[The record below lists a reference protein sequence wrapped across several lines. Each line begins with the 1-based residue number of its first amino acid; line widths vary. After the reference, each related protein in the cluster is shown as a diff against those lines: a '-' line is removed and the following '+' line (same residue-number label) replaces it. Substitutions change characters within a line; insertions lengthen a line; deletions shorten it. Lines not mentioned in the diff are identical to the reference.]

1 MLRPDERANA
11 AEIERDKN
19 IRKNISTGAKT
30 AIGVG
35 TALASSSIAPRVMS
49 FLNEYISPDL
59 AMKGISKISPELGS
73 FLNRGVK
80 AGLNLEDGL
89 EFIKEKMT
97 DKQEPPKESRN
108 IIQQYSPELHQFI
121 DQEVRKGRKPIEA
134 GAIAQAD
141 KRFKDIISKLT
152 KDHQTPWSNI
162 LESVYG
168 GGEQALPPQNP
179 QQPQQQSGQGQ
190 QALMAILQKIQQ
202 SRGG

>member
-1 MLRPDERANA
+1 
-11 AEIERDKN
+11 
-19 IRKNISTGAKT
+19 
-30 AIGVG
+30 
-35 TALASSSIAPRVMS
+35 
-49 FLNEYISPDL
+49 
-59 AMKGISKISPELGS
+59 
-73 FLNRGVK
+73 
-80 AGLNLEDGL
+80 
-89 EFIKEKMT
+89 KMT

-121 DQEVRKGRKPIEA
+121 DQEVRKGHKPIEA